1 MSVNK
6 PSSLAD
12 FVSGALL
19 LVNKP
24 KNWTSFD
31 VVNKLRYALTRKVGK
46 IKVGH
51 AGTLDPLATGLLI
64 ICTGKMT
71 KELDSFQAEAKEYI
85 GTFKIGAVTATY
97 DAETE
102 ELDVKDISA
111 ISESDIIGAAKLFEG
126 QIEQFPPVYSAIKIN
141 GKKAYDMARS
151 NQKVEMPSRSVAI
164 SLFEITAVNL
174 PEVAFKIQCSKGTY
188 IRSLAHDLG
197 QKIGVGAYLTSLV
210 RTKSGDHKLADA
222 FELNDLL
229 SYIENMEQ

>member
-12 FVSGALL
+12 FVSGAVL

-51 AGTLDPLATGLLI
+51 AGTLDPLAAGLLI

-71 KELDSFQAEAKEYI
+71 KELDSFQAEAKEYT

-102 ELDVKDISA
+102 ELDVKDITT

-126 QIEQFPPVYSAIKIN
+126 QIEQFPPAYSAIKIN

-174 PEVAFKIQCSKGTY
+174 PEVTFKIQCSKGTY

-210 RTKSGDHKLADA
+210 RTKSGNHKLADA

-229 SYIENMEQ
+229 SYIENME